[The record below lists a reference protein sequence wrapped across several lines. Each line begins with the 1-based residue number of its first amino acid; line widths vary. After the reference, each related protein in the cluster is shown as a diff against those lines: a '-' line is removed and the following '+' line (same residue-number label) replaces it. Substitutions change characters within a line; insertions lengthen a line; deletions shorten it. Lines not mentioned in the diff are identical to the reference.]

1 MLGGLGLIL
10 GSLGLGMVVLRNVL
24 DRRGELAMLRA
35 VGFDKNALKS
45 MVFYEHATLM
55 LAGLALGVAAAIVA
69 VAPALSSPG
78 AKVPYVPLALT
89 ITAIAA
95 SGAIWIWIAASFALG
110 GRLLDA
116 LRSE

>member
-1 MLGGLGLIL
+1 
-10 GSLGLGMVVLRNVL
+10 
-24 DRRGELAMLRA
+24 
-35 VGFDKNALKS
+35 
-45 MVFYEHATLM
+45 MVFSEHATLM

-78 AKVPYVPLALT
+78 AKVPYVSLALT

-95 SGAIWIWIAASFALG
+95 AGVLWIWLAASLALSG
-110 GRLLDA
+110 SLLDA